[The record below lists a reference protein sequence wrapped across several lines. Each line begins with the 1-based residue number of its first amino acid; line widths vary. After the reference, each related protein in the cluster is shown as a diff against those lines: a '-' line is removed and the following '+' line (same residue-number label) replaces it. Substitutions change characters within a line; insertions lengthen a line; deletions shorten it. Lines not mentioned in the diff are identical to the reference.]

1 MIRIKNYLQQKYQRF
16 TKSKPLQIGSAVFVI
31 YVALL
36 AVWFNGQITNAVAV
50 QVDGKEVAIV
60 ATEEQA
66 KSVLNSMTQVLNKK
80 AGQEIE
86 LKEEIQYIPV
96 KSEKKASDKELEK
109 IFNEQLTFT
118 TEAAGIKVDG
128 ELKVIVQNEKV
139 ANQIIETI
147 TEVTVSGG
155 QQYEI
160 EAVKTE
166 EAVNIIKIETKV
178 DSLVSKDQALA
189 KLKNGEVEKNKVHT
203 VAEGES
209 VWTIADKYKQSI
221 NELIANNPEINPVA
235 IKIGQELN
243 IVRVEPLINVVV
255 TAKAKMVEELPFET
269 TYKNDKSLVSGRQ
282 KVEQEGVKGKA
293 ENTYTVVLKNNVV
306 VDKELVSA
314 KTLEQPKPKVVA
326 KGTKVAIVA
335 SRGGNAKGSWSGGGS
350 GNFAW
355 PAQGRL
361 TSPFGDGRGHTG
373 IDIANKVGTG
383 IYAAESGVVTFASY
397 GGGYGN
403 YIDIDHG
410 NGYLTRYAHLS
421 SFGVSVGKRV
431 SRGQLI
437 AYMGNTGRSTGPHLH
452 FEVRTGGR
460 WGTPHNPISYLR

>member
-1 MIRIKNYLQQKYQRF
+1 MSRIKNYFQTKYQNF
-16 TKSKPLQIGSAVFVI
+16 SKSKPLQIGSAVFVI

-36 AVWFNGQITNAVAV
+36 AVWFNGQITNAVAI
-50 QVDGKEVAIV
+50 QVNGKEVAVV

-66 KSVLNSMTQVLNKK
+66 NAVLNSVTQALNIKV
-80 AGQEIE
+80 GQDIE
-86 LKEEIQYIPV
+86 LKEEIKYIPV
-96 KSEKKASDKELEK
+96 KSENRVSETELEN
-109 IFNEQLTFT
+109 IFSEQLTFT
-118 TEAAGIKVDG
+118 TEAAGIKVNG

-139 ANQIIETI
+139 ANQIIEAVKTV
-147 TEVTVSGG
+147 EVNDG

-160 EAVKTE
+160 ESVKTE
-166 EAVNIIKIETKV
+166 EAVNVVKIETKV

-209 VWTIADKYKQSI
+209 LWTIADKYKQSVD
-221 NELIANNPEINPVA
+221 ELIVNNPEIDPGA
-235 IKIGQELN
+235 LQIGYELN
-243 IVRVEPLINVVV
+243 IVKVEPLINVLI
-255 TAKAKMVEELPFET
+255 TAKAKLIEELAFET
-269 TYKNDKSLVSGRQ
+269 TYKEDKSLVSGRQ
-282 KVEQEGVKGKA
+282 KVQQEGVKGKV

-306 VDKELVSA
+306 VDKELLSA

-326 KGTKVAIVA
+326 KGTKITVVA
-335 SRGGNAKGSWSGGGS
+335 SRGGSANGSWSGGGG

-361 TSPFGDGRGHTG
+361 TSPFGDGRGHSG
-373 IDIANKVGTG
+373 IDIANKTGTG
-383 IYAAESGVVTFASY
+383 IYAAESGVVTFSSY
-397 GGGYGN
+397 AGGYGN

-421 SFGVSVGKRV
+421 SFAVSVGKRV

-452 FEVRTGGR
+452 FEIRTGGK
-460 WGTPHNPISYLR
+460 WGTPHNPIKYLR